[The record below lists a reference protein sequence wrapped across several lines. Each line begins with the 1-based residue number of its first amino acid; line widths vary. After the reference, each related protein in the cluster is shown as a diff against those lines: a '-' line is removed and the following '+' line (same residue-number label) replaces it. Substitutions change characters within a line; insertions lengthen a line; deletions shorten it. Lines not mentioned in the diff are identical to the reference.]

1 MIKDVIKEKERQD
14 EERLMNA
21 IHQNY
26 KNIRMEK
33 KFDEELKNTKNIK
46 KLVLKKWIT
55 FVLALIN
62 IVCFVIMA
70 SDVDSLKV
78 FVITHCI
85 ACLIFAFNSMLLIK
99 YGREVNING

>member
-14 EERLMNA
+14 EERLMNC

-26 KNIRMEK
+26 KNIRMERK
-33 KFDEELKNTKNIK
+33 INEELNNTKKNK

-62 IVCFVIMA
+62 VICFVIMA